1 MIIEAKNYP
10 IHAWLTHS
18 ESCLN
23 NYFHEMN
30 NCAWLGSSASFGVNR
45 IELIIHDATDDD
57 SPAIILLE
65 KPYVLTPPVTA
76 LFRDKRKE
84 FCSALSDSFTT
95 LCREYAEKKP
105 PQELNRDLHLV
116 LKESDRFMRKFTC
129 FGAEPCYMIAW
140 GVSSL
145 HQLQKI

>member
-1 MIIEAKNYP
+1 MFYDDNTDYKEFPVIIEARNYP

-18 ESCLN
+18 ESYLN
-23 NYFHEMN
+23 NYF
-30 NCAWLGSSASFGVNR
+30 
-45 IELIIHDATDDD
+45 HDATDDD
-57 SPAIILLE
+57 SLAIILHE
-65 KPYVLTPPVTA
+65 KPYVLTPPITA

-84 FCSALSDSFTT
+84 FCSSLSDSFTSI
-95 LCREYAEKKP
+95 CREYAEKKP
-105 PQELNRDLHLV
+105 PQKLNRDLHLV

-145 HQLQKI
+145 HDLQKV